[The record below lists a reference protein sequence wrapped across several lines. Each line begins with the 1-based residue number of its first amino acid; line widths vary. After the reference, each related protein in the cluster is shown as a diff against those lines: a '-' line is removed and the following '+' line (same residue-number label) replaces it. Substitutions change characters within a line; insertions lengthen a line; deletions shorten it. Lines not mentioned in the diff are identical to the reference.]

1 MRMTSQ
7 NLRELTQHYRD
18 LGRLEAIYLRP
29 DRAVPV
35 VSSQEAYAEVGRG
48 LIGDRRS
55 ARSRL
60 GDAAQKREITLLQAE
75 HLPAIAAWMGAPSI
89 DASRLR
95 RNLVISGLNLLAM
108 RALWKDVSLQW
119 CIGEEVILQ
128 VTGSCDPCSR
138 METELGHGG
147 YNAMRGH
154 GGVTARLISG
164 GSLRVGDAVRLRVCA

>member
-7 NLRELTQHYRD
+7 NLRELTQHFRD

-60 GDAAQKREITLLQAE
+60 GDAAQKREITLIQAE

-128 VTGSCDPCSR
+128 VTGS
-138 METELGHGG
+138 
-147 YNAMRGH
+147 
-154 GGVTARLISG
+154 
-164 GSLRVGDAVRLRVCA
+164 